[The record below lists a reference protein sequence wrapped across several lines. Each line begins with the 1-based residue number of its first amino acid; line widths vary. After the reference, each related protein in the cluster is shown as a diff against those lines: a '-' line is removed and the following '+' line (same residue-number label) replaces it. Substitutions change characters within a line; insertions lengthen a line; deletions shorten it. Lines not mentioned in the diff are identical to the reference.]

1 MHNQM
6 QIGIYYHCQFTED
19 ITTDIISNATLK
31 DDTLNDNDI
40 ITDILMNTTD
50 ILMN

>member
-19 ITTDIISNATLK
+19 ITTDIISIYPLK